1 MGKLDHYPARHPVA
15 IALTAM
21 AHALRTG
28 ADLLGALAEQ
38 ARSVGVAPW
47 SPEFDEAA
55 ALAGMPYS
63 RAWDAYLDR
72 ETWAQ
77 AERQPFAHVH

>member
-1 MGKLDHYPARHPVA
+1 MTKQPAYEASHPVA
-15 IALTAM
+15 VALGGM
-21 AHALRTG
+21 VRALRSG
-28 ADLLGALAEQ
+28 ADLLDALAEH
-38 ARSVGVAPW
+38 ARRVGVAPY
-47 SPEFDEAA
+47 SPELDEAA

-77 AERQPFAHVH
+77 AERQPLAHTH

>member
-1 MGKLDHYPARHPVA
+1 MTKQPAYEASHPVA
-15 IALTAM
+15 VALGGM
-21 AHALRTG
+21 VRALCSG
-28 ADLLGALAEQ
+28 ADLLDALAEQ
-38 ARSVGVAPW
+38 ARRVGVAPF

-77 AERQPFAHVH
+77 AERQPLAHIH

>member
-1 MGKLDHYPARHPVA
+1 MNKQPAYEASHPVA
-15 IALTAM
+15 VALGGM
-21 AHALRTG
+21 ARALCTG
-28 ADLLGALAEQ
+28 ADLLEALAEQ
-38 ARSVGVAPW
+38 ATRVGGAPF

-77 AERQPFAHVH
+77 AERQPLAHAH

>member
-1 MGKLDHYPARHPVA
+1 MNKQPAYEASHPVA
-15 IALTAM
+15 VALGGM
-21 AHALRTG
+21 VRALRSG
-28 ADLLGALAEQ
+28 ADLLDALAEQ
-38 ARSVGVAPW
+38 ARHVGVAPF

-77 AERQPFAHVH
+77 AERQPLAHAH

>member
-1 MGKLDHYPARHPVA
+1 MNKQPAYEARHPLA
-15 IALTAM
+15 IALASM

-28 ADLLGALAEQ
+28 ADLIDALAEQ
-38 ARSVGVAPW
+38 ATRVGVAPF

-77 AERQPFAHVH
+77 AERQPLAHIH

>member
-1 MGKLDHYPARHPVA
+1 MNKQPIYEARHPVA
-15 IALTAM
+15 VALGGLAR
-21 AHALRTG
+21 ALRSG
-28 ADLLGALAEQ
+28 ADLLDALAEQ
-38 ARSVGVAPW
+38 AASAGVKPF
-47 SPEFDEAA
+47 SDEFDEAA

-77 AERQPFAHVH
+77 AERQPLAHIH